1 MASFPTELTVKRGF
15 MGRSTGRIAQ
25 EIYIIFPLSSHE
37 GLGLFL
43 LMDLQLQDFGYKDVN
58 YVISFK

>member
-25 EIYIIFPLSSHE
+25 EIYIIFLLSSHE
-37 GLGLFL
+37 GLGLFFARGPTIAGL
-43 LMDLQLQDFGYKDVN
+43 RL
-58 YVISFK
+58 